1 MPVQLPFC
9 PSGLQAWTFNIC
21 SIYITVWELKGDPL
35 FFRLC
40 KVQHTKSESWRK
52 KQEANATGNQGSQQ
66 FLPIHR
72 TAQSG
77 GRVWE
82 GKEKTG
88 LLSDTGPALL
98 VDQLGEYSPHLHL
111 CLTRQCFCAKV
122 VCRSGEG
129 PEYYPFGLGGGGECL
144 TMEVAASVCW
154 TNKNLRTALHQTK
167 DSSNIVFS
175 SHCGQ
180 VEWSTIVAI
189 FFCYVPQQKKKDT
202 MRIAMGNLMILH

>member
-1 MPVQLPFC
+1 MILYFSSCAKCTTPKVRAGGKSRRQMP
-9 PSGLQAWTFNIC
+9 
-21 SIYITVWELKGDPL
+21 
-35 FFRLC
+35 
-40 KVQHTKSESWRK
+40 
-52 KQEANATGNQGSQQ
+52 QEAKTANSSCSL
-66 FLPIHR
+66 LPIHR

-82 GKEKTG
+82 RKEKTG

-122 VCRSGEG
+122 VHRSGEG

-180 VEWSTIVAI
+180 VE
-189 FFCYVPQQKKKDT
+189 
-202 MRIAMGNLMILH
+202 